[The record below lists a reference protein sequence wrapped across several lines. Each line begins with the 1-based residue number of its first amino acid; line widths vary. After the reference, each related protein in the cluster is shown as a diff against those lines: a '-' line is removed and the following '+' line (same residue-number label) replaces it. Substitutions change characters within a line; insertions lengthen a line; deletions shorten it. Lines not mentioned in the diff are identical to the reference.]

1 MTTRCR
7 QTCSSASNRSC
18 RESPSWNCH
27 WCPQFCTTWTR
38 LFRSRSLRRRR
49 DYASRHNG
57 NGTVLSPGNGPLSR
71 SCRRSTSS
79 WNQRKR
85 GKSQSHCS
93 PASTCAST
101 STLRLKEENGSVP
114 MALHSE
120 YTLGGLLPLFRFLL
134 DVAMWNSNTEIT
146 TAFQVIKRNR
156 IYKNLPSFAAIQ
168 KEPFRPVSFL
178 TRGELHSQSR
188 NGAGNKGSD
197 SAEGRGRAG

>member
-114 MALHSE
+114 MVEHGASQRVHSRRITS
-120 YTLGGLLPLFRFLL
+120 TLSIPTRCCNVEQQHGNNNGVPGHKTKQ
-134 DVAMWNSNTEIT
+134 N
-146 TAFQVIKRNR
+146 
-156 IYKNLPSFAAIQ
+156 IQ
-168 KEPFRPVSFL
+168 KPAFFCRNSKGAISSSFIPYA
-178 TRGELHSQSR
+178 RGITQPKPKWSR
-188 NGAGNKGSD
+188 KQ
-197 SAEGRGRAG
+197 RK